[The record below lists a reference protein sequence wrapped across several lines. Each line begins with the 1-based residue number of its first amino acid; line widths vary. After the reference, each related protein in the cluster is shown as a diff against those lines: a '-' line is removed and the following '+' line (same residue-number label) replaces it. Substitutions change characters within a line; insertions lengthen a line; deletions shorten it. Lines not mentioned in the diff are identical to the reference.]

1 MCFGQKNFDN
11 IIILMENTK
20 ETKIAVYP
28 GSFDPVT
35 KGHLDILERASS
47 MFDKV
52 IIAVLKNNSKKSYMP
67 TSDRVELIRQSIK
80 DMENLENVEVGS
92 FEGLTIDYARKVGA
106 KFLIRGLRAVSD
118 FEYEMQLS
126 QTNQAIAPEIGTV
139 FLITKPKYH
148 FISSGIVKEL
158 SFLGQDVSKF
168 VPKSVVEYLQ
178 KHKINV

>member
-1 MCFGQKNFDN
+1 M
-11 IIILMENTK
+11 
-20 ETKIAVYP
+20 KIAVYP

-52 IIAVLKNNSKKSYMP
+52 IIAVLKNNSKKSYLP
-67 TSDRVELIRQSIK
+67 TSDRVELIKKSIE
-80 DMENLENVEVGS
+80 DMGLLNVEVGS
-92 FEGLTIDYARKVGA
+92 FDGLTVDYARKMGA

-139 FLITKPKYH
+139 FLITKPKYN

-158 SFLGQDVSKF
+158 SSLGQDVSKF

-178 KHKINV
+178 KDKNKQRKADF